1 MENYIFVFDSTE
13 ITVLPCLFDF
23 FSFFSSKD
31 QGHSTVYCNFAPT
44 YTHQHAEMYIHIY
57 TYLY

>member
-23 FSFFSSKD
+23 FFFLFFKRPRSFH
-31 QGHSTVYCNFAPT
+31 G
-44 YTHQHAEMYIHIY
+44 I
-57 TYLY
+57 L